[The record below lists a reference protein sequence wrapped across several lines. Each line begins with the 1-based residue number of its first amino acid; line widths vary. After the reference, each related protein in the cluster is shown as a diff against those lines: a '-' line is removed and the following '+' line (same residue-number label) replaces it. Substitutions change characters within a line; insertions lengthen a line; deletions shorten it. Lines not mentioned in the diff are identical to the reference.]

1 MVGVLLD
8 HLANHAMRTTPPSTP
23 STPRAA
29 AALLVALA
37 LAACGEPPRRA
48 PVGAQATA
56 PTAAPGAATNTP
68 APTGDEAVRLAGIV
82 QLAGPLA
89 NPPAEAVLFVSV
101 KPREGEFQRMP
112 ALTLRIEL
120 AGFAATELVGGVR
133 NIPFEVTGAN
143 TMAGGPPLAA
153 SALPSPFDVEALYD
167 PTGGLRDPSQLVRTR
182 VPVDGPRTDGL
193 LVVLGAP

>member
-1 MVGVLLD
+1 MVASRLV
-8 HLANHAMRTTPPSTP
+8 HLANHVMRTTPASTP
-23 STPRAA
+23 TAV
-29 AALLVALA
+29 ALLIALA

-48 PVGAQATA
+48 PVGTQATA
-56 PTAAPGAATNTP
+56 PTASGAAATATP
-68 APTGDEAVRLAGIV
+68 APTGDEAIRLAGVV

-89 NPPAEAVLFVSV
+89 NPPADAVLFVSV

-120 AGFAATELVGGVR
+120 AGFAATEVVDGVR
-133 NIPFEVTGAN
+133 TIPFEVTGAN

-167 PTGGLRDPSQLVRTR
+167 PTGGLRDPAQLVRTR

-193 LVVLGAP
+193 VVVLGAP